1 MSEGNGHTPEVAPDA
16 DVMVLSRNRS
26 TGEVNVG
33 GNVINVDLALDI
45 LGRVSRYFDV
55 QYRVMA
61 AMQAQEELKKRQAE
75 FATVQSLLRK

>member
-1 MSEGNGHTPEVAPDA
+1 MSEGNGHTPEVSPDA

-45 LGRVSRYFDV
+45 LGRVTRYFDV
-55 QYRVMA
+55 QYRIMA
-61 AMQAQEELKKRQAE
+61 AVQAQEELKKRQAE
-75 FATVQSLLRK
+75 FARVQSLLRK